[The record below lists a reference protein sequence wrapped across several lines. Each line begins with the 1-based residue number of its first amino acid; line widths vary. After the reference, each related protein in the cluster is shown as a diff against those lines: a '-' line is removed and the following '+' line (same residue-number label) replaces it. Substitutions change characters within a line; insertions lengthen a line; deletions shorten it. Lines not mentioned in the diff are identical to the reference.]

1 MKDFK
6 TEPGETLEVLPLVP
20 QSAAVKLKHYV
31 VRLRHDV
38 GTALVVTQA
47 TDHRTAIKNVLEA
60 ACAPP
65 SAVGSE
71 KKKKGKGRAW
81 GGESKAPPT
90 ESPLKK
96 LTYPNPATPAE
107 E

>member
-6 TEPGETLEVLPLVP
+6 TEPGETLEVLPLCP
-20 QSAAVKLKHYV
+20 QSADVKLKHYV

-60 ACAPP
+60 ACAPR
-65 SAVGSE
+65 SAVVSVQKIKWKGSASAA
-71 KKKKGKGRAW
+71 GSSARQA
-81 GGESKAPPT
+81 ES
-90 ESPLKK
+90 SLKNLK
-96 LTYPNPATPAE
+96 YANPATPAE

>member
-6 TEPGETLEVLPLVP
+6 TEPGETLEVLPFLP
-20 QSAAVKLKHYV
+20 QSAVVKLKHYV

-47 TDHRTAIKNVLEA
+47 TDHKAAIKNVLEA
-60 ACAPP
+60 ACAPR
-65 SAVGSE
+65 SAVVSVQKIKWKGGASTAGSNPPLTE
-71 KKKKGKGRAW
+71 G
-81 GGESKAPPT
+81 SLKA
-90 ESPLKK
+90 LKYAK
-96 LTYPNPATPAE
+96 PAIPAE